1 MVGDLAHEDVGPE
14 LLDLVAD
21 DLVTIIMIISVLPR
35 GVVTWSMVE
44 PGLRASL
51 VWTEVSV
58 MAPGTRLMRWVA
70 VCRSAL

>member
-1 MVGDLAHEDVGPE
+1 M
-14 LLDLVAD
+14 
-21 DLVTIIMIISVLPR
+21 
-35 GVVTWSMVE
+35 VTWSMVE